1 MKKFSL
7 QALQLAGSVTEV
19 FSLDNPSAI
28 VTSFES
34 PIRDY
39 ISRITTTS
47 DVIWLDDRFRRRP
60 LLSFK
65 HYRSFD
71 RTLRVLTANLAG
83 GTFLSFPG
91 ESALISIP
99 SLVLT
104 IDVTQKQLRYPV

>member
-1 MKKFSL
+1 M
-7 QALQLAGSVTEV
+7 
-19 FSLDNPSAI
+19 N
-28 VTSFES
+28 
-34 PIRDY
+34 DY

-71 RTLRVLTANLAG
+71 RTLRVLTAKLSG
-83 GTFLSFPG
+83 GMLVSCFTEG
-91 ESALISIP
+91 ALISIS

-104 IDVTQKQLRYPV
+104 INITEKQFCDLV

>member
-1 MKKFSL
+1 MH
-7 QALQLAGSVTEV
+7 
-19 FSLDNPSAI
+19 
-28 VTSFES
+28 
-34 PIRDY
+34 DY

-71 RTLRVLTANLAG
+71 RTLRVLTANLSG
-83 GTFLSFPG
+83 GMSLSCLTDG
-91 ESALISIP
+91 ALTSIS

-104 IDVTQKQLRYPV
+104 INITEKWFGHLV